1 VRYDW
6 ADTCSIETGLFSKKP
21 CGHAAVAVCLNCEQ
35 HLCVEH
41 AVAQLSES
49 GQKTGKFMCKECT
62 AAAKEHAK
70 SMAGVARAQ
79 EAKKLAALDKTAR
92 EAAAAPPA
100 TRNLS
105 PAPQAA
111 ASSAQ
116 SAAAEAP
123 KEPEALEFTPKDGK
137 LSYTTTKKDESGYE
151 PD

>member
-1 VRYDW
+1 MN
-6 ADTCSIETGLFSKKP
+6 TCSIETGLFSKKP

-41 AVAQLSES
+41 AVAQLSEA

-70 SMAGVARAQ
+70 SMVGVARAQ
-79 EAKKLAALDKTAR
+79 EAKKMAALDKVAR

-100 TRNLS
+100 
-105 PAPQAA
+105 PPKKPAAGAPQAP

-116 SAAAEAP
+116 SAEAAEKS
-123 KEPEALEFTPKDGK
+123 KEPEALEFT
-137 LSYTTTKKDESGYE
+137 
-151 PD
+151 